1 MSLRTDTFLFMRIP
15 QSLRFYILIA
25 LVLTAGATNLYS
37 AKRLNLYLL
46 DFDNI
51 KNDETVSWLARGLV
65 DMVSTGFQNV
75 DGVRIHEQVAL
86 ERILQDRSLLLRQSS
101 GTRSLLVMGSFS
113 RNLDQLSVNIQ
124 LINIANWVELGSFS
138 TRGSLN
144 HISKLGEDIVLQM
157 KMALEGE
164 IPKLDARGVLQSPD
178 AKTPIPE
185 FRQQAK
191 ELNFSLE
198 MAVEDLEKTMDLYIG
213 SRGESDPTISE
224 GSTFSR
230 EFSFTPGGTV
240 DDVPTEDA
248 LILERIINTIS
259 SNPYIVEIS
268 RPSLHMPN
276 ENDGTVLLS
285 LSVKYVLKENVIKD
299 MLSSLPYSAM
309 RQDGSLIS
317 LQFSRREIGISQKL
331 IHRIS
336 RGDFRIVP
344 VIRMMDKAGRVRTV
358 ILETTEPSWYQRKSS
373 NVRFLT
379 EHQFSPL
386 IAFTASGNSI
396 QVMMETVEINA
407 EYTLS
412 LSRNEAVDYTKVL
425 IEFVP
430 ESELE
435 SVLGKLL

>member
-144 HISKLGEDIVLQM
+144 HISKLGEDIVIQM
-157 KMALEGE
+157 QIALEGE

-185 FRQQAK
+185 YRQQAK

-198 MAVEDLEKTMDLYIG
+198 TAVEDLEEVMDLYIG
-213 SRGESDPTISE
+213 SRGEADPTLSE
-224 GSTFSR
+224 GSSFSR
-230 EFSFTPGGTV
+230 EFSFSPGGTTE
-240 DDVPTEDA
+240 DVPTKDA
-248 LILERIINTIS
+248 IMLDEIINTVS
-259 SNPYIVEIS
+259 SNPYIVDIS
-268 RPSLHMPN
+268 RPSLHVPS
-276 ENDGTVLLS
+276 ENDGTVLLA
-285 LSVKYVLKENVIKD
+285 LSVKYALRENVIKD
-299 MLSSLPYSAM
+299 MLSSLPYTSM

-317 LQFSRREIGISQKL
+317 LQFSRREMGIPHAL
-331 IHRIS
+331 IERIT
-336 RGDFRIVP
+336 RGDFRFVP

>member
-1 MSLRTDTFLFMRIP
+1 MSRRTDTFMFMRIP
-15 QSLRFYILIA
+15 QSLRFYILIVI
-25 LVLTAGATNLYS
+25 VLTAGATNLSS

-51 KNDETVSWLARGLV
+51 RNDETVSWLSRGLV
-65 DMVSTGFQNV
+65 DMVSTRFQNV

-86 ERILQDRSLLLRQSS
+86 ERILQDRSLLLRQAS

-113 RNLDQLSVNIQ
+113 RNLDQLTVNIQ

-164 IPKLDARGVLQSPD
+164 IPKLDARGVLRTPD

-198 MAVEDLEKTMDLYIG
+198 TAVEDLEKAMDLYIG
-213 SRGESDPTISE
+213 SRGVADPTIAE

-230 EFSFTPGGTV
+230 EFSFTSGGTV
-240 DDVPTEDA
+240 DDVPTADA
-248 LILERIINTIS
+248 LMLEQIINTIS

-268 RPSLHMPN
+268 RPSLYVQS
-276 ENDGTVLLS
+276 EGDGTVQLA
-285 LSVKYVLKENVIKD
+285 LSVKYALRENVIKD
-299 MLSSLPYSAM
+299 MLSSLPYSAL

-317 LQFSRREIGISQKL
+317 LQFSRREMAIPLAL
-331 IHRIS
+331 INRIN

-344 VIRMMDKAGRVRTV
+344 VIRMMDKTGRVRTV
-358 ILETTEPSWYQRKSS
+358 ILETTEPTWYQRKSS
-373 NVRFLT
+373 IVRFLT

-386 IAFTASGNSI
+386 IAFTASGNSL
-396 QVMMETVEINA
+396 QVTMETVEINA
-407 EYTLS
+407 EYMIS
-412 LSRNEAVDYTKVL
+412 LSRQEAVDYTKVL

-435 SVLGKLL
+435 NVVGKLL

>member
-1 MSLRTDTFLFMRIP
+1 MSRRTDTFMFMRIP
-15 QSLRFYILIA
+15 QSLRFYILIVI
-25 LVLTAGATNLYS
+25 VLTAGATNLSS

-51 KNDETVSWLARGLV
+51 KNDETVSWLGRGLV
-65 DMVSTGFQNV
+65 DMVSAGFQNV

-86 ERILQDRSLLLRQSS
+86 ERILQDRSLLLRQAS

-113 RNLDQLSVNIQ
+113 RNLDQLTVNIQ
-124 LINIANWVELGSFS
+124 LINIANWVELGSFA

-144 HISKLGEDIVLQM
+144 HISKLGEDIILQM

-164 IPKLDARGVLQSPD
+164 IPKLDARGVLRTPD
-178 AKTPIPE
+178 TKTPIPE

-198 MAVEDLEKTMDLYIG
+198 TAVEDLEKAMDLYIG
-213 SRGESDPTISE
+213 SRGVADPTIAE

-230 EFSFTPGGTV
+230 EFSFTSGGTV
-240 DDVPTEDA
+240 DDVPTADA
-248 LILERIINTIS
+248 LMLEQIINTIS

-268 RPSLHMPN
+268 RPSLYVQS
-276 ENDGTVLLS
+276 EGDGTVQLV
-285 LSVKYVLKENVIKD
+285 LSVKYALRENVIKD

-317 LQFSRREIGISQKL
+317 LQFSRREMAIPQAL
-331 IHRIS
+331 INRIN

-373 NVRFLT
+373 IVRFLT

-386 IAFTASGNSI
+386 IAFTASGNSL
-396 QVMMETVEINA
+396 QVTMETVEINA
-407 EYTLS
+407 EYMIS
-412 LSRNEAVDYTKVL
+412 LSRQEAVDYTKVL
-425 IEFVP
+425 IEFVS

-435 SVLGKLL
+435 NFVGKLL